1 MANVQSSKNRIR
13 WKINGLDFSMDT
25 IFDVFYLSNGSKI
38 RSFILNNMYNKDY
51 EKAEDMVQ
59 DVCIRI
65 YQSLYNE
72 DGSLNM
78 EKLNNRVMEQSEK
91 GYDVSLEESFNHLVK
106 NIIWSSNS
114 NERTKE
120 SRRIEISYVGA
131 GNEDDDDASVDALSN
146 VILNVASSY
155 NVFEHVRINKFY
167 EDVRDVI
174 GNEKE
179 AQVWDLV
186 TLGYSSNEIM
196 ELLNL
201 DCYNL
206 YTIISKGKVRYN
218 NLLNKHFTLSEM
230 NIDKSEIGMNIVE

>member
-206 YTIISKGKVRYN
+206 YTIISKGKFMYN

-230 NIDKSEIGMNIVE
+230 NINVDDN